1 MEPFFTKPE
10 LPRYSQRP
18 FPAYRFRPYPTGK
31 RHPHPRTDPAG
42 HSYQAEEEYLPSFSA
57 DDWRSCEPYLY
68 GIDLFNHAY
77 WWETHE
83 ALETVWMA
91 AGMRASRC
99 GKVVQGL
106 IQVSIAQLKRFIGVP
121 EGARRLTASGV
132 ERMALADPVYL
143 GIEMGPFIEDVQRCL
158 REDRGEYPRIELHF

>member
-1 MEPFFTKPE
+1 
-10 LPRYSQRP
+10 
-18 FPAYRFRPYPTGK
+18 
-31 RHPHPRTDPAG
+31 
-42 HSYQAEEEYLPSFSA
+42 
-57 DDWRSCEPYLY
+57 
-68 GIDLFNHAY
+68 
-77 WWETHE
+77 
-83 ALETVWMA
+83 MA

-143 GIEMGPFIEDVQRCL
+143 SYNFV
-158 REDRGEYPRIELHF
+158 